1 MITEGWDV
9 IEHAVEL
16 SRRGEPFAL
25 ATVVWRRGPSSGKEG
40 YRAAITPDGGVY
52 GWIGGACAEPTVVR
66 EARKALAEGTPQL
79 LFLGTPE
86 ELEAVMGDHVTTV
99 PISCQSEGAL
109 EIYIEPVLPRPHLV
123 IAGRSPMAESL
134 AAMGQAVGWDTVVVD
149 PDSDGSDHPSADRVV
164 SRLDFHEA
172 GVTDRSLVVVATQG
186 HYDEDAV
193 EQALAAGP
201 AYLGLVTSHSR
212 SESVLGYLR
221 DRGFTEEQVSRVDA
235 PAGLDLGKVSHREI
249 AVAVLADL
257 VQRKAAGTLSPPA
270 AAEIPEIQ
278 EATDPVCG
286 MTVEIPSA
294 RHTAEH
300 EGVTYYFCCPGC
312 RKAFVDEPSAFLV
325 ADSELPEKKA
335 RG

>member
-40 YRAAITPDGGVY
+40 YRAVITPEGGVY

-66 EARKALAEGTPQL
+66 EARKTLADGSPQL

-134 AAMGQAVGWDTVVVD
+134 AAMAQAVGWDTVVVD

-164 SRLDFHEA
+164 SRLDFHDA

-193 EQALAAGP
+193 EKALAAGP
-201 AYLGLVTSHSR
+201 AYLGLVASRSR

-221 DRGFTEEQVSRVDA
+221 DRGFTEEQVARVDA

-257 VQRKAAGTLSPPA
+257 VQRKAAGSLSPPA
-270 AAEIPEIQ
+270 AAEVPETE

-300 EGVTYYFCCPGC
+300 EDVTYYFCCPGC
-312 RKAFVDEPSAFLV
+312 RKAFVDDPSAFL
-325 ADSELPEKKA
+325 APGSDRQEKKA